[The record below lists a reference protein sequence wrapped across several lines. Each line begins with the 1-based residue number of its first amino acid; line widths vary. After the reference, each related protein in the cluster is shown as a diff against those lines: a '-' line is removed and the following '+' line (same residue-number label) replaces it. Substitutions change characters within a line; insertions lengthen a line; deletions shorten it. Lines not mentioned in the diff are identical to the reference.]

1 MFAMTIIS
9 ITGTMNP
16 AKNDGWSLP
25 PWLAMSEIP
34 VLGKYWRGLS
44 AMLEYEKFGPEIRQ
58 IMMVFGER
66 DDNQWNVS
74 STVGVPLLMML
85 AKAFRSRGG
94 QREIATS

>member
-9 ITGTMNP
+9 FAATMNP

-44 AMLEYEKFGPEIRQ
+44 AMLEYEKLGP
-58 IMMVFGER
+58 
-66 DDNQWNVS
+66 
-74 STVGVPLLMML
+74 
-85 AKAFRSRGG
+85 
-94 QREIATS
+94 